1 MTTNSPNRNL
11 RPRCHPTGTY
21 TPMDT
26 TYSRRSPIA
35 KQLLQVAALSTLL
48 AAAGC
53 SNEDAEEAKPEAPT
67 EAIAPNV
74 VALDAKA
81 ARAAGITVAQAGPAN
96 VQQTITLYGT
106 VQSNAE
112 REGNIKARYAG
123 TIRSIAK
130 RVGDTVSKGA
140 ALVSIESSESLQ
152 TYTISAPISGVVIER
167 TANIGETVDT
177 EQVLM
182 RLTDLSSVWIE
193 FAVFARDLGR
203 VRVGTPITVI
213 ANDGAT
219 SIQATINYM
228 APVGEAGNQSIVART
243 QVENKTGQWVPG
255 QFVTGEAVVDQAHVP
270 VAVDPASLQTLEG
283 KTVVFVQTPKGFE
296 ARSIEIGRRA
306 PNAVEIRSGLRAGE
320 RYVAAHSYLLK
331 ADLTKG
337 EPEEE

>member
-1 MTTNSPNRNL
+1 MTIGSLDRNP
-11 RPRCHPTGTY
+11 RPRRHPTGKY
-21 TPMDT
+21 THMVT
-26 TYSRRSPIA
+26 IHSRRSPLA
-35 KQLLQVAALSTLL
+35 KRLLQAAALFTLL

-53 SNEDAEEAKPEAPT
+53 SKEDADEAKPEAPA
-67 EAIAPNV
+67 EAAAANV

-81 ARAAGITVAQAGPAN
+81 ARAAGITVAKAGPAN

-123 TIRSIAK
+123 TIRSISK
-130 RVGDTVSKGA
+130 RVGDTVGKGA
-140 ALVSIESSESLQ
+140 PLVSIESSESLQ
-152 TYTISAPISGVVIER
+152 TYIISAPIGGVVIER

-182 RLTDLSSVWIE
+182 RLADLSSVWIE

-203 VRVGTPITVI
+203 VRVGSPITVI

-219 SIQATINYM
+219 SIQAIINYM

-243 QVENKTGQWVPG
+243 QVNNKTGQWVPG
-255 QFVTGEAVVDQAHVP
+255 QFVTGEAVVDQAQVP
-270 VAVDPASLQTLEG
+270 VAVDPAALQTLEG
-283 KTVVFVQTPKGFE
+283 KTVVFVQTAKGFE
-296 ARSIEIGRRA
+296 ARPVEVGRSA
-306 PNAVEIRSGLRAGE
+306 PNAVEIRSGLRADE